1 VKKSVKVNRALIAI
15 AIAVWLLI
23 SRSVHAQDPMG
34 LAVGTKAPGAMVQTL
49 DGKRV
54 DLASFIGNG
63 PVVLEFWALWCSNC
77 KELEPQIQTLVKKYA
92 GKVQF
97 VAVAVS
103 VNESPD
109 RVHRYAT
116 KYGYTHQVLF
126 DATGAATDA
135 YAVPATSY
143 VVVVD
148 RGGKIVYTGLGGDQ
162 QLEAAVQKGL

>member
-1 VKKSVKVNRALIAI
+1 MLIAG
-15 AIAVWLLI
+15 AVSLMLAPAL
-23 SRSVHAQDPMG
+23 SAQDPMG
-34 LAVGTKAPGAMVQTL
+34 LAVGAKAPGAVVQTL

-54 DLASFIGNG
+54 DISSFLGKG
-63 PVVLEFWALWCSNC
+63 PVVLEFWALWCGNC
-77 KELEPQIQTLVKKYA
+77 KELEPQVQSLVKKYA
-92 GKVQF
+92 GRVTF

-109 RVHRYAT
+109 RVKRYAA
-116 KYGYTHQVLF
+116 KYGYTHQVVF
-126 DATGAATDA
+126 DVTGAATDA

-148 RGGKIVYTGLGGDQ
+148 RAGKIVYTGLGGDQ

>member
-1 VKKSVKVNRALIAI
+1 MKMVSMLLIGAMSLMLTRALP
-15 AIAVWLLI
+15 
-23 SRSVHAQDPMG
+23 AQDPLG
-34 LAVGTKAPGAMVQTL
+34 LKVGANAPGAMVQTL

-54 DLASFIGNG
+54 DLSSFIGKG

-77 KELEPQIQTLVKKYA
+77 KELEPQIQSLVKKYA

-103 VNESPD
+103 VNESPE
-109 RVHRYAT
+109 RVRRYAT
-116 KYGYTHQVLF
+116 KYGYTHQVFF
-126 DATGAATDA
+126 DVDGNATDA

-162 QLEAAVQKGL
+162 QLEAALQKGL

>member
-1 VKKSVKVNRALIAI
+1 
-15 AIAVWLLI
+15 
-23 SRSVHAQDPMG
+23 
-34 LAVGTKAPGAMVQTL
+34 
-49 DGKRV
+49 
-54 DLASFIGNG
+54 
-63 PVVLEFWALWCSNC
+63 
-77 KELEPQIQTLVKKYA
+77 VKKYA
-92 GKVQF
+92 GKVTF

-109 RVHRYAT
+109 RVKRYAT
-116 KYGYTHQVLF
+116 KYGYTHQVVF

-148 RGGKIVYTGLGGDQ
+148 RTGKIVYTGLGGDQ